1 MMAYITRR
9 SGRIMAA
16 CAAMV
21 LLVLAVALVPLAI
34 AKAKPKPKRRP
45 HVTYLALR
53 PGTTWQWQLSGGV
66 DTRILDHVRNSRKMF
81 DIDPF
86 SGDTAPGT
94 VALLKRKHIAV
105 VCYME
110 TGAIENYRSDY
121 QAFVNAGVVRAQMPG
136 YPAENFVDINNPRTY
151 SLMVARLRRAKAM
164 GCQGIEPDIDDT
176 YFEDP
181 NYSGDNSVTSTFAGF
196 SLTWGQQLN
205 YDRKIARA
213 AHSLG
218 LTIGLKNAP
227 DQAFV
232 HAMAPSIGFAVVEQ
246 CFEYSECSPYT
257 QLIRAHKAVFEV
269 EYNLAPS
276 KFCGQANRLGFDALY
291 KGVDLLATPRV
302 ACRIG

>member
-1 MMAYITRR
+1 MMAFFSRR
-9 SGRIMAA
+9 SGRIMAG
-16 CAAMV
+16 CAALV
-21 LLVLAVALVPLAI
+21 LLVLAVALVPLAT
-34 AKAKPKPKRRP
+34 AKAKHRP
-45 HVTYLALR
+45 RVTYLALR
-53 PGTTWQWQLSGGV
+53 PGTSWQWQLSGGV
-66 DTRILDHVRNSRKMF
+66 ATGILDHVRNSRKMF

-86 SGDTAPGT
+86 SGDTAPAT
-94 VALLKRKHIAV
+94 VALLKRKHIGV

-121 QAFVNAGVVRAQMPG
+121 RAFVNAGVVRARMPG
-136 YPAENFVDINNPRTY
+136 FSAEHYVDINNPRTY
-151 SLMVARLRRAKAM
+151 SLMVARLRRAKAK

-181 NYSGDNSVTSTFAGF
+181 NYGGDNSVTSTFAGF

-232 HAMAPSIGFAVVEQ
+232 HAMAPYIGFAVVEQ

-257 QLIRAHKAVFEV
+257 QLVRAHKGVFEV

-276 KFCGQANRLGFDALY
+276 QFCGQANHLGFDALY
-291 KGVDLLATPRV
+291 KGVDLQATPRV